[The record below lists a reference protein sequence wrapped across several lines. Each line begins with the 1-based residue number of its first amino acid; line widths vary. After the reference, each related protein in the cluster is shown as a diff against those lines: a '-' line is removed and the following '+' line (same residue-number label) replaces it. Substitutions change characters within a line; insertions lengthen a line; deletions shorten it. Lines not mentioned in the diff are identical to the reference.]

1 MAWRP
6 YNPNPW
12 RLSTDDC
19 APRALSAVLRIPWG
33 DAYDLLY
40 ENGKA
45 MGLMQNNKAV
55 LWAILKMNSFHR
67 EALPDQ
73 CPDCY
78 TVADFAADH
87 PRGRY
92 MDGGSRPMGGG
103 YNTGYGWMPGP
114 YYAGENYAG
123 GYGMDKA
130 SLADEL
136 EGMASS
142 GMGDPEMAKSLREA
156 ARHLRKG

>member
-1 MAWRP
+1 MDKHIEDFKKIKEMVGEFAHRIAEEEKHATASNISAIKETASAWEKLCDIVEDEESGGYGAR
-6 YNPNPW
+6 
-12 RLSTDDC
+12 RRDS
-19 APRALSAVLRIPWG
+19 
-33 DAYDLLY
+33 
-40 ENGKA
+40 
-45 MGLMQNNKAV
+45 
-55 LWAILKMNSFHR
+55 
-67 EALPDQ
+67 
-73 CPDCY
+73 
-78 TVADFAADH
+78 
-87 PRGRY
+87 RGRY